1 MCVRVVTVMQA
12 RSSSTRL
19 PGKVLRPV
27 LGVPVLLQQARRMQR
42 ADLLGTLVVATST
55 DPSDDDLA
63 DLVRAAGIEVVR
75 GPLDDL
81 LERHL
86 VAGRA
91 FGAEAVAKIPSDCPL
106 IDPEVID
113 LVIGA
118 FLDSG
123 ADFTSNLHPPS
134 WPDGHDVEIV
144 RMDVLEEAG
153 ARADKDFEREHTTP
167 FVWER
172 ADHYDVGNVVW
183 DRGVDLSMS
192 HRWTLDYPEDFEF
205 VTAVYEAFGSH
216 DDPSPVFG
224 VDDVLALLDDRP
236 DIAALNAAYAGV
248 NWYRHHLDDL
258 ATVHS
263 DATRLAPEERA

>member
-55 DPSDDDLA
+55 DPSDDA
-63 DLVRAAGIEVVR
+63 LVALVEDAGVPVVR
-75 GPLDDL
+75 GSLDDL
-81 LERHL
+81 LDRHL

-91 FGAEAVAKIPSDCPL
+91 LDAEAVVKIPSDCPL
-106 IDPEVID
+106 IDPAIID
-113 LVIGA
+113 LVIGS
-118 FLDSG
+118 FLESG

-134 WPDGHDVEIV
+134 WPDGHDVEIM
-144 RMDVLEEAG
+144 RMEVLEAAGREAT
-153 ARADKDFEREHTTP
+153 RDFEREHTTP
-167 FVWER
+167 FIWER
-172 ADHYDVGNVVW
+172 PGRFDLENVTW
-183 DRGVDLSMS
+183 DSGEDFSMS
-192 HRWTLDYPEDFEF
+192 HRWTIDYPEDFAF
-205 VTAVYEAFGSH
+205 VTAVYEAFGTI
-216 DDPSPVFG
+216 DEPSPVFG
-224 VDDVLALLDDRP
+224 LGDVLDLLEARP
-236 DIAALNAAYAGV
+236 DIAAINARYAGV
-248 NWYRHHLDDL
+248 NWYRHHVDDL

>member
-27 LGVPVLLQQARRMQR
+27 LGIPVLLQQARRMQR

-55 DPSDDDLA
+55 DPSDDE
-63 DLVRAAGIEVVR
+63 LVSVVEDAGLPVVR
-75 GPLDDL
+75 GALDDL

-86 VAGRA
+86 TAGRA
-91 FGAEAVAKIPSDCPL
+91 FDAEAVVKIPSDCPL
-106 IDPEVID
+106 IDPSVID

-118 FLDSG
+118 FLESE

-134 WPDGHDVEIV
+134 WPDGHDVEIM
-144 RMDVLEEAG
+144 RMDVLEDAG
-153 ARADKDFEREHTTP
+153 RKATKDFEREHTTP
-167 FVWER
+167 FIWER
-172 ADHYDVGNVVW
+172 ESRYRVENVTW
-183 DRGVDLSMS
+183 DRGLDLSMS
-192 HRWTLDYPEDFEF
+192 HRWTLDYPEDLAF
-205 VTAVYEAFGSH
+205 VSAVYEAFGTAG
-216 DDPSPVFG
+216 DASPVFD
-224 VDDVLALLDDRP
+224 VDDVLALLDAHP
-236 DIAALNAAYAGV
+236 EIARINARYAGV